1 MLTCS
6 AITVTFLKSYPAQ
19 MLSLNPAMYEI
30 HLYLNP
36 AMYEIKFCCSVSVES
51 EGSQLLELVLM
62 MYYNFVELG
71 QVFFFTID
79 VVSEDISRNLS
90 RQVWQ

>member
-1 MLTCS
+1 
-6 AITVTFLKSYPAQ
+6 